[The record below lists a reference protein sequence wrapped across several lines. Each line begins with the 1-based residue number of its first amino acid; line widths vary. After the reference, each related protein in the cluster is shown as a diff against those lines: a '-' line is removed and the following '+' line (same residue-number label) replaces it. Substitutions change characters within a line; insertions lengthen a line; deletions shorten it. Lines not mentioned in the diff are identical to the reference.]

1 MRVIEN
7 DCEPSVW
14 QGKEGIGYFRIFS
27 SKKSPSPRNFKK
39 NIEKS
44 NRYVITPFFLLRE
57 NSGRII
63 NEGKIVFSDLGMYD

>member
-44 NRYVITPFFLLRE
+44 NRYVITPFL
-57 NSGRII
+57 
-63 NEGKIVFSDLGMYD
+63 